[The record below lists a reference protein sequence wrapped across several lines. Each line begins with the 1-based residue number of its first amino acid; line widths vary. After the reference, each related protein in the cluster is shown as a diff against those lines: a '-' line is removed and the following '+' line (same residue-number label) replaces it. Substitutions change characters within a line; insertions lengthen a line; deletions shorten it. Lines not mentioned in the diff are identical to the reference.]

1 VAAEIFQRYG
11 KTKTSARRDMP
22 RAAAG
27 IVAESRYST
36 PSVGGRTPDR
46 PALPG
51 RIAMIRISRDWA
63 LDESE
68 IEEQFVRA
76 SGPGGQNV
84 NKVSTA
90 VRLKFD
96 VAHSPSVPPAIRA
109 RLAQLAG
116 RRMSEDGV
124 LTIVAQEF
132 RTQARNRA
140 EAQARLV
147 DLLRKASQPVKKR
160 RPTAPSRAER
170 ERRLQAKK
178 QRSDLKRARGRMLT
192 D

>member
-1 VAAEIFQRYG
+1 MPPATRA
-11 KTKTSARRDMP
+11 SAQS
-22 RAAAG
+22 A
-27 IVAESRYST
+27 YST
-36 PSVGGRTPDR
+36 PSISECTPHR
-46 PALPG
+46 AHPAG
-51 RIAMIRISRDWA
+51 HAAMIRISRDWA
-63 LDESE
+63 LDEKE

-90 VRLKFD
+90 VRLRLD
-96 VAHSPSVPPAIRA
+96 VAHSPSVPSAIRP

-124 LTIVAQEF
+124 LTITAQAF
-132 RTQARNRA
+132 RTQGRNRT
-140 EAQARLV
+140 EALARLV

-160 RPTAPSRAER
+160 RATAPSRAER

-178 QRSDLKRARGRMLT
+178 QRGDLKRARGKAL
-192 D
+192 DE

>member
-1 VAAEIFQRYG
+1 
-11 KTKTSARRDMP
+11 
-22 RAAAG
+22 
-27 IVAESRYST
+27 
-36 PSVGGRTPDR
+36 
-46 PALPG
+46 
-51 RIAMIRISRDWA
+51 MIRISRDWA
-63 LDESE
+63 LDENE

-90 VRLKFD
+90 VRLKLD
-96 VAHSPSVPPAIRA
+96 VAHSQSVPPAIRF
-109 RLAQLAG
+109 RVAQLAG

-132 RTQARNRA
+132 RTQGRNRA
-140 EAQARLV
+140 EALRRLV
-147 DLLRKASQPVKKR
+147 DLLRKAAQPVKKR

-178 QRSDLKRARGRMLT
+178 QRGDLKRRRGKPGPE
-192 D
+192 